1 MAFNTKRLKVND
13 KITCDLQALFARLL
27 VVGSKR
33 SMELSDLFEYELSP
47 VPASIIDEYGC
58 LRKGNKSVLVQRLEI
73 LEPNPPVP
81 DVVLIDA
88 SQLIYH
94 VVWPSSGTVA
104 DLAAGMGHRLK
115 RYNTETFVIFDRYEQ
130 VSAKDH
136 ERQRRAG
143 ESCTEY
149 RLSLTTPLPS
159 RDKVM
164 KNKANKRRLG
174 ELLCTHSI
182 GDNIMMVSRADSIV
196 THDEADVS
204 LISYMLDAASRGA
217 KTVRILSDDTDV
229 FVLMVYW
236 CWRME
241 IT

>member
-94 VVWPSSGTVA
+94 VVWPSSGTVS
-104 DLAAGMGHRLK
+104 DLAAGMGPRLK
-115 RYNTETFVIFDRYEQ
+115 GYNTKTFVIFDRYEQ

-143 ESCTEY
+143 ESYPEY
-149 RLSLTTPLPS
+149 RLTLTSPLPS

-164 KNKANKRRLG
+164 KNKAN
-174 ELLCTHSI
+174 
-182 GDNIMMVSRADSIV
+182 GDW
-196 THDEADVS
+196 
-204 LISYMLDAASRGA
+204 ASSCA
-217 KTVRILSDDTDV
+217 HTA
-229 FVLMVYW
+229 
-236 CWRME
+236 
-241 IT
+241 